1 MPGEKAPL
9 QDAESFGQLYER
21 THLLVFRFIYGL
33 GAEPVEE
40 AEDLTAET
48 FIRAWKARRRFR
60 GDEGAAIGWLLRI
73 ARNLVID
80 RHRRRQVRGSEGAL
94 EDLPAQVFGPGLEQ
108 QTADRERM
116 LVLFR
121 LLDGLPVDRR
131 EMIVLR
137 YFLEWPV
144 KRIAEHM
151 GMPEN
156 TVSVYLRRTLNALQ
170 RNWPGDFEQ
179 D

>member
-9 QDAESFGQLYER
+9 QDAKSFSELYEQA
-21 THLLVFRFIYGL
+21 HLLVFRFIYGL
-33 GAEPVEE
+33 GAGPIEE
-40 AEDLTAET
+40 VEDLTAET
-48 FIRAWKARRRFR
+48 FVRAWKSRRRFQ
-60 GDEGAAIGWLLRI
+60 GDKSAATGWLLRI

-80 RHRRRQVRGSEGAL
+80 RHRRSRFRGPEQSL
-94 EDLPAQVFGPGLEQ
+94 EDLPIEVFEPGIEQ
-108 QTADRERM
+108 QVAEREQM
-116 LVLFR
+116 LVLLH
-121 LLDGLPVDRR
+121 LLGELPLDRR

-151 GMPEN
+151 GIPEN
-156 TVSVYLRRTLNALQ
+156 TVSVYLRRTLKTLQ
-170 RNWPGDFEQ
+170 RSWPGNLEQ